1 MIQEITVTD
10 NHVVVNLSGS
20 IYVEEA
26 SQIRESL
33 IGYIEKG
40 HKTFVVDLG
49 NVDYIDS
56 SGLGTLVAIQKRAL
70 QNGGS
75 VIIKNLKGLVKD
87 LFELTRLTKVF
98 EIQ

>member
-1 MIQEITVTD
+1 MIQEITGTD
-10 NHVVVNLSGS
+10 NHVIVNLSGS

-26 SQIRESL
+26 AQIRESL

>member
-1 MIQEITVTD
+1 MIQEITVAD
-10 NHVVVNLSGS
+10 NHVLVNLSGS

-26 SQIRESL
+26 AQIRESL

-49 NVDYIDS
+49 SVDYIDS
-56 SGLGTLVAIQKRAL
+56 YGLGTLVAIQKRAL

>member
-10 NHVVVNLSGS
+10 NHVVVNLSSS

-26 SQIRESL
+26 AQIRESL

>member
-10 NHVVVNLSGS
+10 NHVFVNLSGS

-26 SQIRESL
+26 AQIRESL